1 MEFRLV
7 SNFKEAETLFS
18 NLDYNK
24 QKNVLKSAVR
34 QTIKPVLTLSRRNLR
49 ANTNSITG
57 NAYKSLG
64 INSYRRKVGMVVG
77 ARIKQPYVG
86 YYSKFLDSG
95 TVDRYHKKNRK
106 YIGKIKPNN
115 FFEDAVQ
122 SSNVMN
128 GESLQKNVIQAIN
141 KYIMKGKI

>member
-34 QTIKPVLTLSRRNLR
+34 QTIKPVLTLARRNLR

-64 INSYRRKVGMVVG
+64 IKELS
-77 ARIKQPYVG
+77 
-86 YYSKFLDSG
+86 
-95 TVDRYHKKNRK
+95 
-106 YIGKIKPNN
+106 
-115 FFEDAVQ
+115 
-122 SSNVMN
+122 
-128 GESLQKNVIQAIN
+128 
-141 KYIMKGKI
+141 